1 MVWRTRGNAH
11 RMIEREA
18 APGIHRIENNHTNFY
33 VVEADGRYTVVDAGL
48 PTSWSSLERTVG
60 SLDRVDALILT
71 HAHFDHIGIAERLRK
86 TLGIPVYVHENDV
99 PLTMHPR
106 LYSRERSPLW
116 YVATQPQAFPIV
128 AGFLGTRS
136 FWPRR
141 IGEVQRFTDGT
152 LEVPG
157 SPRVV
162 PTPGHTLGHVAF
174 HFPDRDA
181 VIAGDAVVTLDPYT
195 AAKGPRLVARGAT
208 ADVERARGSLA
219 ALAETGAGT
228 VLTGHGPV
236 WRDGAAAIA
245 EQAAATGAR

>member
-1 MVWRTRGNAH
+1 
-11 RMIEREA
+11 MIEREA
-18 APGIHRIENNHTNFY
+18 APGIHRIENNRTNFY

-48 PTSWSSLERTVG
+48 PVSWSSLAKAAPLEKIE
-60 SLDRVDALILT
+60 ALILT
-71 HAHFDHIGIAERLRK
+71 HAHFDHIGIAERMRT

-116 YVATQPQAFPIV
+116 YVATQPQAFPVV
-128 AGFLGTRS
+128 AGFLATRS

-141 IGEVQRFTDGT
+141 IGEVRRFTDGT
-152 LEVPG
+152 LDVPG
-157 SPRVV
+157 SPRIV

-181 VIAGDAVVTLDPYT
+181 VIAGDSAVLFDPYT
-195 AAKGPRLVARGAT
+195 AASGPRLVARGAT
-208 ADVERARGSLA
+208 ADVERATQSLD
-219 ALAETGAGT
+219 ALAGTGVRT

-236 WRDGAAAIA
+236 WRDGAESLA
-245 EQAAATGAR
+245 ERARATGAR

>member
-1 MVWRTRGNAH
+1 
-11 RMIEREA
+11 MIEREA

-33 VVEADGRYTVVDAGL
+33 VVEDGDRVTVVDAGL
-48 PTSWSSLERTVG
+48 PTSWPSLERAVG
-60 SLDRVDALILT
+60 SLDRIVALILT

-116 YVATQPQAFPIV
+116 YVATQPQALPIV

-141 IGEVQRFTDGT
+141 VAEVHRFTDGT
-152 LEVPG
+152 LDVPG

-162 PTPGHTLGHVAF
+162 ATPGHTLGHVAF

-181 VIAGDAVVTLDPYT
+181 VIAGDSVVTFDPYT
-195 AAKGPRLVARGAT
+195 ASKGPRLVARAAT
-208 ADVERARGSLA
+208 ADVDRATGSLD
-219 ALAETGAGT
+219 ALAATGAAT
-228 VLTGHGPV
+228 VMTGHGPV
-236 WRDGAAAIA
+236 WRDGAEAIA
-245 EQAAATGAR
+245 ARARENGSI

>member
-1 MVWRTRGNAH
+1 
-11 RMIEREA
+11 MIEREA

-33 VVEADGRYTVVDAGL
+33 VVEAGGAYTVVDAGL
-48 PTSWSSLERTVG
+48 PISWQSLEKAVPV
-60 SLDRVDALILT
+60 DRIEALILT
-71 HAHFDHIGIAERLRK
+71 HAHFDHIGIAERMRK

-128 AGFLGTRS
+128 AGFLATRS

-141 IGEVQRFTDGT
+141 VAEVRRFTDGT
-152 LEVPG
+152 LDVPG
-157 SPRVV
+157 SPRIV
-162 PTPGHTLGHVAF
+162 PTPGHTLGHVSF

-181 VIAGDAVVTLDPYT
+181 VIAGDAVVLLDPYT
-195 AAKGPRLVARGAT
+195 AATGPRLVARGAT
-208 ADVERARGSLA
+208 ADVARAARSLDALA
-219 ALAETGAGT
+219 ATGAQT

-236 WRDGAAAIA
+236 WRDGAERIV
-245 EQAAATGAR
+245 EQARASGAR